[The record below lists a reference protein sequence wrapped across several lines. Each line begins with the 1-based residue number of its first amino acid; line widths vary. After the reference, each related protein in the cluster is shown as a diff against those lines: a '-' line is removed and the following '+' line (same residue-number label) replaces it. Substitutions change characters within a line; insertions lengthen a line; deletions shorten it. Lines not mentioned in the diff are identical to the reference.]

1 MGNTEVLQVEGKWK
15 GTWGLF
21 YKEGDIPAPKQL
33 KKMKRSVIEMLGGE
47 RLGGEYE
54 FYFYVEL
61 GLNTRDEF
69 HSKVEMFLA
78 MTVEK
83 S

>member
-1 MGNTEVLQVEGKWK
+1 MEGKCK

-21 YKEGDIPAPKQL
+21 YKEDDIPTPKQV
-33 KKMKRSVIEMLGGE
+33 KERKRSVSEMLGGE

-61 GLNTRDEF
+61 GLNTCDEF